1 MAALKPDFMK
11 IIGSYCETMHVPVN
25 LVKGIC
31 RVESNWNENT
41 LRYEPMFNDLTMVVS
56 YARKLAISAETEAM
70 CQKTS
75 WGLMQ
80 IMGAVARNLGFDDIL
95 TKLLVAENNLYF
107 GIKLLSELSKRFSL
121 QDDVISAYN
130 RGYPKKN
137 AEGLYLNQK
146 YVDEVNKWIKYY
158 DAGN

>member
-1 MAALKPDFMK
+1 MAALKPDYIK
-11 IIGSYCETMHVPVN
+11 IIGSYCDTMHVPPN
-25 LVKGIC
+25 LVKAIC
-31 RVESNWNENT
+31 RVESNWNEHT
-41 LRYEPMFNDLTMVVS
+41 LRFEPMFTDLSMVMN
-56 YARKLAISAETEAM
+56 YAHKLAISAETEAV

-95 TKLLVAENNLYF
+95 TKLLVPENNLYF
-107 GIKLLSELSKRFSL
+107 GVKLISELMKRFPI

-130 RGYPKKN
+130 RGYPKKAN
-137 AEGLYLNQK
+137 GLYLNQK
-146 YVDEVNKWIKYY
+146 YVDDVNKWVKYY